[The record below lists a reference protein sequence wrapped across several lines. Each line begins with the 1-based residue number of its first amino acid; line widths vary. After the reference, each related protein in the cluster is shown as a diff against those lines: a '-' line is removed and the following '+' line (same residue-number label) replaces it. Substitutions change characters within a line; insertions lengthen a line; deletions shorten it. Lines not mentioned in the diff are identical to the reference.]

1 MKELHPTGINAY
13 KPAEIAEQM
22 RAAGAAKVHLPL
34 VSMATL
40 AVLAGA
46 FVAFGAAAHT
56 MAMTGAD
63 PLNGADRMLGGVV
76 FSLGLILVVVGGAE
90 LFTGNALIVMAAVD
104 RLVSPGELLRN
115 WMVVYAGNFLG
126 AVCLVAAVS
135 LSGILDGP
143 MGLTAAKIAEAKAA
157 LGWQEALLRGIL
169 CNVLVCLAIWLSL
182 AARTVTGKILAIIGP
197 IAAFVMLGFEHSVAN
212 MYLIPQG
219 ILAGAPVSAGA
230 FAHNLLFVTIG
241 NVIGGAGGVAL
252 AYRLA
257 FGPAAKH
264 S

>member
-1 MKELHPTGINAY
+1 MNDIHPTGIDAY
-13 KPAEIAEQM
+13 KPAEIAEKI
-22 RAAGAAKVHLPL
+22 RVAGAAKAKLPL

-46 FVAFGAAAHT
+46 FIALGAVAYT
-56 MAMTGAD
+56 MVMTGAD
-63 PLNGADRMLGGVV
+63 PLNGTDRLIGGMV

-104 RLVSPGELLRN
+104 GQVSPGALLRN
-115 WMVVYAGNFLG
+115 WMVVYAGNFVG
-126 AVCLVAAVS
+126 AVGVAVAVALSGVLDGSAAV
-135 LSGILDGP
+135 
-143 MGLTAAKIAEAKAA
+143 TAITIAESKAA
-157 LGWQEALLRGIL
+157 LGWQEALLRGVL

-182 AARTVTGKILAIIGP
+182 AARAVTGKILAIIGP
-197 IAAFVMLGFEHSVAN
+197 ISAFVLLGFEHSVAN

-219 ILAGAPVSAGA
+219 LMAGASISATD
-230 FAHNLLFVTIG
+230 FAHNLFFVTIG

-257 FGPAAKH
+257 YGPGKAGA
-264 S
+264 